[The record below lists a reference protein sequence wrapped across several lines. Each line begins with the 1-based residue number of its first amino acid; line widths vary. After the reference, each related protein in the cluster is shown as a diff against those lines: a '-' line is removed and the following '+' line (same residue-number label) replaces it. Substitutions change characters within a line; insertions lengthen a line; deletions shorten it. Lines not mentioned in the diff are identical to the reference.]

1 MVSLF
6 SKDVESLLSHAQE
19 KLGKKVLPESE
30 KGATWDRRARHS
42 FYDAMVELFKERYDI
57 DEGTTKRYIYVEGK
71 NPLKGK
77 KGGTIFGSNLYPDA
91 IMICDDGS
99 RIAIELDHGH
109 SGSRIKNALTKA
121 GMLKLAG
128 EFDKI
133 AVFFFVYPPLS
144 SENIN
149 RGKVE
154 ETVLEFFRK
163 NLSTLLFPVQPRKR
177 L

>member
-1 MVSLF
+1 MVSML
-6 SKDVESLLSHAQE
+6 SKDVEGLLNDAQK
-19 KLGKKVLPESE
+19 KLSEKVLLESE
-30 KGATWDRRARHS
+30 KGTTWDRRARTL
-42 FYDAMVELFKERYDI
+42 FYDTMVKVFKERYDI
-57 DEGTTKRYIYVEGK
+57 DEGTAKCHIYVEGI
-71 NPLKGK
+71 NPFKGK

-91 IMICDDGS
+91 IMICDDGPKV
-99 RIAIELDHGH
+99 AIELDHGH

-121 GMLKLAG
+121 GVLKLVG